1 MDENSRTYVSSV
13 VRGRKITRDILE
25 EKKSGGRNSS
35 KQAGKQEIFFCYFF
49 KLAGKIG
56 KSIKFLFSF
65 LSSLGKYIRL
75 INLNEKQ
82 RESIRERHYDY

>member
-1 MDENSRTYVSSV
+1 MFR
-13 VRGRKITRDILE
+13 
-25 EKKSGGRNSS
+25 EKSTKKHLLNLPFNHSIKSGGRNSS

-49 KLAGKIG
+49 KLVGKIG

>member
-1 MDENSRTYVSSV
+1 MFR
-13 VRGRKITRDILE
+13 
-25 EKKSGGRNSS
+25 EKSTKKHLLNLPFDHSIKSGGRKCRKSRN
-35 KQAGKQEIFFCYFF
+35 FFWFFF
-49 KLAGKIG
+49 KLVGKIG

-82 RESIRERHYDY
+82 RESIRERRYDY

>member
-1 MDENSRTYVSSV
+1 MSFRLK
-13 VRGRKITRDILE
+13 KIIKGIEKQHKNKVLKSE
-25 EKKSGGRNSS
+25 ETPRLKK
-35 KQAGKQEIFFCYFF
+35 QFFCYFF
-49 KLAGKIG
+49 KLVGKIG

-65 LSSLGKYIRL
+65 LSLLGKYIRL